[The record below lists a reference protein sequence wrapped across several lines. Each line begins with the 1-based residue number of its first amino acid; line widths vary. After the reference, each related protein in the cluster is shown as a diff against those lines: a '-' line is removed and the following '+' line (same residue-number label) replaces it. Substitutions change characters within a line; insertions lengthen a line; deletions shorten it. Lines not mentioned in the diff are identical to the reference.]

1 MDLEYLLNELQSLKH
16 KINTIENY
24 IEKHNKKE
32 TSTPPTPLTPPTPP
46 TTPNPPTNK
55 KISNLIIIDND
66 KSNNTHKSKSKL
78 KQNNKNKGD
87 FNYKKMLKDEIYE
100 LLNINNK
107 KELSRINLKNNVI
120 SLCKTDPNFNI
131 NIYDNSIFIP
141 ISIFDFSNTYLNFQL
156 ESQNIKINVLEDIIN
171 HMYLF

>member
-1 MDLEYLLNELQSLKH
+1 MDLEYLLSELQTLKH

-32 TSTPPTPLTPPTPP
+32 TSSYPIPPTPP
-46 TTPNPPTNK
+46 TTPSINK

-66 KSNNTHKSKSKL
+66 KSNTTTKPKPKS
-78 KQNNKNKGD
+78 KQNNKNKGE
-87 FNYKKMLKDEIYE
+87 FNNKKMLKDEIYA
-100 LLNINNK
+100 LLNIHNK

-131 NIYDNSIFIP
+131 NICDNSIFIP

-156 ESQNIKINVLEDIIN
+156 ESQTIKINVLEDIIN

>member
-1 MDLEYLLNELQSLKH
+1 MDLEYLLNELQTLKH

-24 IEKHNKKE
+24 IEKHNTKK
-32 TSTPPTPLTPPTPP
+32 TSSSTIPPTPP
-46 TTPNPPTNK
+46 TTPPTNK

-66 KSNNTHKSKSKL
+66 KSNTTTKSKP
-78 KQNNKNKGD
+78 KQNNKNKGE
-87 FNYKKMLKDEIYE
+87 FNNKKMLKDEIYA

-120 SLCKTDPNFNI
+120 SLCKADPNFNI
-131 NIYDNSIFIP
+131 NICDNSIFIP
-141 ISIFDFSNTYLNFQL
+141 MSIVDFSNTYLNFQL
-156 ESQNIKINVLEDIIN
+156 ESQTIKINVLEDIIN

>member
-1 MDLEYLLNELQSLKH
+1 MDLEYLLNELQTLKH

-24 IEKHNKKE
+24 IEKHTTKE
-32 TSTPPTPLTPPTPP
+32 TSSIPPTPPTPP
-46 TTPNPPTNK
+46 TTPPTPITNK

-66 KSNNTHKSKSKL
+66 KSNTTTKSKPKS
-78 KQNNKNKGD
+78 KQNNKNKGE
-87 FNYKKMLKDEIYE
+87 FNNKKMLKDEIYA

-131 NIYDNSIFIP
+131 NICDNSIFIP
-141 ISIFDFSNTYLNFQL
+141 MSIVDFSNTYLNFQL
-156 ESQNIKINVLEDIIN
+156 ESQTIKINVLEDIIN